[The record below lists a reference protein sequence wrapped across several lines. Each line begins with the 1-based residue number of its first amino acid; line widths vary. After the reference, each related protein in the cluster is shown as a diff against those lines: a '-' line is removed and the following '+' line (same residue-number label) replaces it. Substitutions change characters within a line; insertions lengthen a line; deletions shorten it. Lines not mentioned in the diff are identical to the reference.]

1 MSLPAAQ
8 GLSVIYVLADE
19 WTWRRGVLRLLGAD
33 DPAPLDAVLDRPVRR
48 TGVEDRVRQV
58 EAAGGETVGEE
69 DR

>member
-48 TGVEDRVRQV
+48 TGDRARQV
-58 EAAGGETVGEE
+58 EAAGGETVG
-69 DR
+69 